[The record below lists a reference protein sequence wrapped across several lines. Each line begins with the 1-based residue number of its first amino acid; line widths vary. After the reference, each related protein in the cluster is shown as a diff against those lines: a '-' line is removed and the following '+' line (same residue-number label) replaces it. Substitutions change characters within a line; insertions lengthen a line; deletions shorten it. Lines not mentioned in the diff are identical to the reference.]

1 MSKESQNQQSTK
13 EETGEIE
20 LELRAVIR
28 AGKAPETRNDTAEW
42 RPALGDTGNGNDQSG
57 LALSQDP
64 GPTAQSAKS
73 SSNEGCVPEN
83 SGQEGESPS
92 HTSQEAIDENE
103 DPIELDGQILFFD
116 ITELLWSMLYHVS
129 RLVQEDRNLGNFGW
143 GWTQDNH
150 YDDDSSII
158 VGSFWG
164 MELDIR
170 NAWPASR
177 DVEGVRHYII
187 ESDGDRT
194 KTRAHWLSLPADPDT
209 PYATIERI
217 WFDWCS
223 EAGNNQPQ
231 EGFSTVDSPNS
242 ALRYRY
248 KGKIIY
254 CALDMFRRG
263 AQGFPVSLLACALSF
278 EEPFRFSRRESPW
291 EGTDHWD
298 VGKSTS
304 LLSTVFR
311 SGYSVQTDH
320 QLHNTIHWQIRYFSP
335 LHEHE
340 EYGSGCLF
348 RKRETA
354 TFDKTILQEKRAVVS
369 FRVLRNAPELFSIL
383 VLKDEEMLPHS
394 PIPDQQFDFDM
405 FWKDYGF
412 LEPNKVT
419 PLTYYLLEI
428 CRVFEMCMAAWG
440 ETLSTIDNLANVKL
454 DDLNDVGKVENLMFD
469 NSFKRS
475 RDYFVAL
482 QILRIIDEWIDEV
495 KSTVENMFK
504 DPVLVPA
511 SMWPDGS
518 TESFEVAIRYVNEHV
533 TATKS
538 RVRMKQEEINSL
550 RDGLFNATSLRESMK
565 AMALNQAIYVFTVV
579 TVLFTPV
586 SFLAVGRPPFSSSV
600 TMLTKQ
606 TFWALPFLNNPTEGT
621 DVVPVPAAFRN
632 SFIIMPILT
641 YALVIGVAWLVGQR
655 NSSNVVLGMIRH
667 LATSAGRLLRRGW
680 NLLPK
685 KTKKRHQRSGY
696 P

>member
-1 MSKESQNQQSTK
+1 MSKESQDQHSTK

-20 LELRAVIR
+20 LELRAAIR
-28 AGKAPETRNDTAEW
+28 AGKAPETRSDTAGW
-42 RPALGDTGNGNDQSG
+42 RPSLADTGNGNHQTG

-64 GPTAQSAKS
+64 GSTAQSAQS
-73 SSNEGCVPEN
+73 SSSEGCVPE
-83 SGQEGESPS
+83 SLEQEGESPG
-92 HTSQEAIDENE
+92 HASQEVIDENE
-103 DPIELDGQILFFD
+103 DLIKLNEHL
-116 ITELLWSMLYHVS
+116 
-129 RLVQEDRNLGNFGW
+129 
-143 GWTQDNH
+143 
-150 YDDDSSII
+150 
-158 VGSFWG
+158 
-164 MELDIR
+164 
-170 NAWPASR
+170 
-177 DVEGVRHYII
+177 
-187 ESDGDRT
+187 
-194 KTRAHWLSLPADPDT
+194 
-209 PYATIERI
+209 
-217 WFDWCS
+217 
-223 EAGNNQPQ
+223 

-242 ALRYRY
+242 ALRHRY
-248 KGKIIY
+248 KGKI
-254 CALDMFRRG
+254 MG

-278 EEPFRFSRRESPW
+278 EEPFRFSRSKRPW
-291 EGTDHWD
+291 EELDHWD

-311 SGYSVQTDH
+311 SGYS
-320 QLHNTIHWQIRYFSP
+320 IRYFSP
-335 LHEHE
+335 MDKWHIHYLDPMHDERE
-340 EYGSGCLF
+340 EFRFGCLF
-348 RKRETA
+348 SKRETA
-354 TFDKTILQEKRAVVS
+354 TFHKTVLQEKRAVVS

-383 VLKDEEMLPHS
+383 VLKDEETLPHH

-454 DDLNDVGKVENLMFD
+454 EDLNDVGKVENLMFD

-518 TESFEVAIRYVNEHV
+518 TESFAVAIRYVNEHV

-586 SFLAVGRPPFSSSV
+586 SFLAVGRPPYSSSV

-621 DVVPVPAAFRN
+621 DVIPVPAAFRN

-655 NSSNVVLGMIRH
+655 NSSNVVLGMIRD
-667 LATSAGRLLRRGW
+667 LATSTGRLLRRGW
-680 NLLPK
+680 NLLQIG
-685 KTKKRHQRSGY
+685 QRSVKRDLLSCN
-696 P
+696 